1 MFECLVGECWIRG
14 DRCSFPRP
22 RPDDGWLGER
32 TQLTPGYPPF
42 CSENAHDVY
51 RKIIDWRN
59 HLYFPD
65 DVHLSR
71 EAEDLVRRMLCEA
84 DRRLTVEQLKAH
96 PFFYGVD
103 WGTIRNIDAPFV
115 PHLRSMT
122 DTSYFPTD
130 ELEQVPD
137 VPQGADNGPSATKDL
152 AFLGYTWVWSKAGP
166 PSQPR
171 RSGIVVQH

>member
-1 MFECLVGECWIRG
+1 M
-14 DRCSFPRP
+14 
-22 RPDDGWLGER
+22 
-32 TQLTPGYPPF
+32 
-42 CSENAHDVY
+42 Y

-103 WGTIRNIDAPFV
+103 WSTIRNIDAPFV

-137 VPQGADNGPSATKDL
+137 VPHGADNGPSATKDL
-152 AFLGYTWVWSKAGP
+152 AFLGYTWVWAEAEALASAAIYGVQNANADNQVP
-166 PSQPR
+166 PVRDALAWPSNSWLHVLTHSLMVDNGLIPLYA
-171 RSGIVVQH
+171 